1 MIPLR
6 ATIPPQRFPLVT
18 YALIGA
24 NIALFAYEI
33 TLAGHLQPFL
43 FSYAWVP
50 ASFSQALTN
59 GHVPALVPLLT
70 SMFLHG
76 SWLHLLGNL
85 LYLHIFG
92 GNVEDRLGHLR
103 YLCFYCLGGVV
114 AVLVQTY
121 AAPLSSTPMIGAS
134 GAIAAVIG
142 AYCVF
147 YPTARVLTLV
157 PLLFSFRV
165 VPVPVVWYVLLWL
178 TFQLLSGMSVLSP
191 GESALAGAAWWAHV
205 GGFVAGLVLGPLFL
219 IRRRKRRS
227 RHATLPLPPL
237 WNSPKSALR

>member
-6 ATIPPQRFPLVT
+6 TTISPHRLPVVT
-18 YALIGA
+18 YALISA

-33 TLAGHLQPFL
+33 TLAGRLQPFW
-43 FSYAWVP
+43 FSYGWVP
-50 ASFSQALTN
+50 ASFSQALMD
-59 GHVPALVPLLT
+59 GRVPALAPLLT

-92 GNVEDRLGHLR
+92 GNVEDCLGHLR
-103 YLCFYCLGGVV
+103 YLCFYYLGGVV

-165 VPVPVVWYVLLWL
+165 VPVPAVWYVLLWL

-191 GESALAGAAWWAHV
+191 GEPALAGAAWWAHI
-205 GGFVAGLVLGPLFL
+205 GGFIAGLVLGPLFL
-219 IRRRKRRS
+219 IRRKRRS
-227 RHATLPLPPL
+227 RHVTLPLPPL

>member
-6 ATIPPQRFPLVT
+6 ATTPTQRFPLVT

-24 NIALFAYEI
+24 NVALFAYEI
-33 TLAGHLQPFL
+33 TLVGRLQPFL
-43 FSYAWVP
+43 LLYGWVP
-50 ASFSQALTN
+50 ASFSQALID

-76 SWLHLLGNL
+76 SWFHLLGNL

-92 GNVEDRLGHLR
+92 ANVEDCLGHFR

-121 AAPLSSTPMIGAS
+121 AAPLSPTPMIGAS
-134 GAIAAVIG
+134 GAIAAVLG

-157 PLLFSFRV
+157 PLIFSFRV
-165 VPVPVVWYVLLWL
+165 VPVLGVWYVLLWL
-178 TFQLLSGMSVLSP
+178 LFQLLSGMSGLSP
-191 GESALAGAAWWAHV
+191 QEAALAGVAWWAHV
-205 GGFVAGLVLGPLFL
+205 GGFVAGLALGPLFL
-219 IRRRKRRS
+219 IRRKRRS